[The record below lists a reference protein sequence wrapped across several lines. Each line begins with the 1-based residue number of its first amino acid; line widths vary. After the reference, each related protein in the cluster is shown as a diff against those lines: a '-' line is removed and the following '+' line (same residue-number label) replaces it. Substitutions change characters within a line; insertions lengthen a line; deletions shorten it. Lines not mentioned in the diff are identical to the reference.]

1 MSAVL
6 DYIDKYID
14 HVNQLDLIKVNGRV
28 SEVIGLVIES
38 VGPTSS
44 LGEVCSIRSRAGEE
58 VCMSEVVGF
67 RSNRV
72 LSMVLGSASSISP
85 GSEIVASGRSFSV
98 NVGMNL
104 LGRVLDGLGR
114 PMDGLGPVEVE

>member
-1 MSAVL
+1 MDTYVEH
-6 DYIDKYID
+6 IDKYID
-14 HVNQLDLIKVNGRV
+14 QLERLDLVKVNGRV

-44 LGEVCSIRSRAGEE
+44 LGDVCSIKSRDGEE
-58 VCMSEVVGF
+58 LCLSEVVGF

-85 GSEIVASGRSFSV
+85 GSEIVASGKTFSV
-98 NVGMNL
+98 GVGMDL

-114 PMDGLGPVEVE
+114 PMDGLGPVDF